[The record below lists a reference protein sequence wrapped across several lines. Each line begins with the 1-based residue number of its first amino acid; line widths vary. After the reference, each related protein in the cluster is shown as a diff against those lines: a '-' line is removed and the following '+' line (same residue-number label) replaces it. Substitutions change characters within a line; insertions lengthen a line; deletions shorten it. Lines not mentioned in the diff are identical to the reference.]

1 MSHLVFPF
9 KGCGT
14 YDRRPYFP
22 WRCLMNPTTAPP
34 VPAAG
39 RRASLIHEP
48 RGAKGSKLTFVKA
61 RGSLIWDSDGR
72 EYIDCTAQAW
82 ANNLGANDP
91 RVIEAAVKQMRE
103 ITHVRCPDFNTPV
116 LLELSEKLAEISP
129 GNLNRLGYSLHGS
142 LATETAMKLA
152 FRNRPGAKHLLVLED
167 GYHGRSL
174 ASMAASW
181 PHPDSPFGPLQPRFT
196 RVPHPYPYRPHQGLD
211 PEAETGLCLEL
222 LRDVIEKG
230 VDGDVAGLMMEPIQ
244 GNGGHIEFP
253 QAYYSGVREICDEFG
268 LILIW
273 DEVQTGFGRLGAM
286 FAADYYG
293 VTPDIIAF
301 GKGVGG
307 GFPLAGVLVSDDLEG
322 FAVADDAVTFGQ
334 FPVSLAAGLA
344 TIRAIEDDG
353 LCDCARE
360 RGEHATARLL
370 EMQARHRLIGDVRC
384 PGLMAAIEV
393 VSDPETK
400 LPGRAETAEIY
411 RLGVERGVMFGLS
424 RYAGLGNV
432 VKVKPPLDIPEEQ
445 LDRALDVLDE
455 VLGIVE
461 ATPPERR

>member
-1 MSHLVFPF
+1 MSSI
-9 KGCGT
+9 
-14 YDRRPYFP
+14 
-22 WRCLMNPTTAPP
+22 TALPDP
-34 VPAAG
+34 KA
-39 RRASLIHEP
+39 RTRAWSIYEP
-48 RGAKGSKLTFVKA
+48 RGSENSKLTFVKA
-61 RGSLIWDSDGR
+61 RGSLIWDANGR

-82 ANNLGANDP
+82 VNNLGANDP
-91 RVIEAAVKQMRE
+91 RVVEAAVKQLRE
-103 ITHVRCPDFNTPV
+103 VTHVRCPDFNTPV

-129 GNLNRLGYSLHGS
+129 GKLNRCGYSLHGS

-152 FRNRPGAKHLLVLED
+152 FRNRPGAKHLLVLQD

-174 ASMAASW
+174 ASLAASW
-181 PHPDSPFGPLQPRFT
+181 PHPNNPFGPIQPRFE

-211 PEAETGLCLEL
+211 PEAESALCLEL

-253 QAYYSGVREICDEFG
+253 RSYYSGVREICDEYG
-268 LILIW
+268 VILIW
-273 DEVQTGFGRLGAM
+273 DEVQTGFGRMGAM

-307 GFPLAGVLVSDDLEG
+307 GFPLAGVLVDDDLEG
-322 FAVADDAVTFGQ
+322 FATADDPVTFGQ

-344 TIRAIEDDG
+344 TIRAIEEDG
-353 LCDCARE
+353 LCDTARQ

-370 EMQARHRLIGDVRC
+370 EMRTRHPLIGDVRC
-384 PGLMAAIEV
+384 PGLMVAIEL

-400 LPGRAETAEIY
+400 TPARTEAGEIY
-411 RLGVERGVMFGLS
+411 RLGVERGVLFGLT

-432 VKVKPPLDIPEEQ
+432 IKVKPPLDIPLDQ

-455 VLGIVE
+455 ILGIVE
-461 ATPPERR
+461 SAAN

>member
-1 MSHLVFPF
+1 MSSITSSP
-9 KGCGT
+9 
-14 YDRRPYFP
+14 D
-22 WRCLMNPTTAPP
+22 P
-34 VPAAG
+34 VAA
-39 RRASLIHEP
+39 RRASLIYDP
-48 RGAKGSKLTFVKA
+48 RGSEDSKLTFVKA
-61 RGSLIWDSDGR
+61 RGSLIWDGDGR

-82 ANNLGANDP
+82 VNNLGANDP
-91 RVIEAAVKQMRE
+91 RVVDAAVKQLHE
-103 ITHVRCPDFNTPV
+103 ITHVRCPDYNTPV

-129 GNLNRLGYSLHGS
+129 GNLNRVGYSLHGS

-152 FRNRPGAKHLLVLED
+152 FRNRPGAKHLLVLQD

-181 PHPDSPFGPLQPRFT
+181 PHPNNPFGPIQPRFT
-196 RVPHPYPYRPHQGLD
+196 RVPHPYPYRPHGGLD
-211 PEAETGLCLEL
+211 PEAESGLCLEL

-253 QAYYSGVREICDEFG
+253 RSYYSGVREICDEFG

-273 DEVQTGFGRLGAM
+273 DEVQTGFGRTGAM

-293 VTPDIIAF
+293 VVPDIIAF

-307 GFPLAGVLVSDDLEG
+307 GFPLAGVLVDEKLTG
-322 FAVADDAVTFGQ
+322 FAAADDAVTFGQ

-344 TIRAIEDDG
+344 TIRAIEADG
-353 LCDCARE
+353 LCNAARE

-370 EMQARHRLIGDVRC
+370 EMQERHPLIGDVRC
-384 PGLMAAIEV
+384 PGLMVAVEL

-400 LPGRAETAEIY
+400 RPARSETTEIC
-411 RLGVERGVMFGLS
+411 RLGIERGVLFGLS
-424 RYAGLGNV
+424 RYGGLGNV
-432 VKVKPPLDIPEEQ
+432 IKVKPPLDIPWEQ
-445 LDRALDVLDE
+445 FDRALDVLDE
-455 VLGIVE
+455 VLGLVE
-461 ATPPERR
+461 SVSN